1 MIRTHEIGRLT
12 DAPDIRY
19 KDGKISF
26 ASFTVAS
33 DRWSSTGKKTDFVRH
48 VAFADKAEFAQKYL
62 QKGTKIYI
70 EGHIITDSYDK
81 DGRTIYTTDI
91 QVDRYEFCE
100 SKGEQDEKERAE
112 AIAIDD
118 MDELPFK

>member
-1 MIRTHEIGRLT
+1 MIRTHEIGRLA

-48 VAFADKAEFAQKYL
+48 IAFGRHAEFANKYL
-62 QKGTKIYI
+62 HKGTKIFI
-70 EGHIITDSYDK
+70 EGHIVTDSYEK
-81 DGRTIYTTDI
+81 DGHKIYTTDI
-91 QVDRYEFCE
+91 QVDEFEFCE